1 MIVPLPGETEETYFE
16 GMKFL
21 MDQNITAGAFTLMML
36 CGAELG
42 RDQAIKT
49 HGMKSKYRILPKQ
62 FGEYDG
68 EKVFEMERICVGT
81 NTMSYESYLNCRN
94 YSFVLRTVNNPV
106 FSPVYKLTQK
116 LGIGWYEFSKE
127 MELIY

>member
-1 MIVPLPGETEETYFE
+1 
-16 GMKFL
+16 MKFL

-68 EKVFEMERICVGT
+68 EKV
-81 NTMSYESYLNCRN
+81 
-94 YSFVLRTVNNPV
+94 
-106 FSPVYKLTQK
+106 
-116 LGIGWYEFSKE
+116 
-127 MELIY
+127 LIMIFLFILI